1 MAPAISASTAVRR
14 AAAVESARGA
24 GGYME
29 LLSQRERWRIRLTPP
44 GNTLIV
50 DVPRLEILEPI
61 RNGVDSLEGSVEW
74 VELPLLI
81 GQALVTAADT
91 AALAHLNSA
100 AERLMS
106 IKDPPVDLQIRVQE
120 HLGHFYRSVAKRPS
134 KAKEHYIAAKQI
146 ACNAHCNEEAARVQ
160 LKICEIDLVT
170 DKDPNLTNFQSS
182 MRLGKAEFPATDI
195 LEAWTLLIS
204 TTESLQRV

>member
-1 MAPAISASTAVRR
+1 VANSLN
-14 AAAVESARGA
+14 SARQHINCGRPKVA
-24 GGYME
+24 
-29 LLSQRERWRIRLTPP
+29 
-44 GNTLIV
+44 
-50 DVPRLEILEPI
+50 LEILEPI

-134 KAKEHYIAAKQI
+134 KAKEHYIAVKQI

-195 LEAWTLLIS
+195 LEAWTLVIS
-204 TTESLQRV
+204 TTESLLRV